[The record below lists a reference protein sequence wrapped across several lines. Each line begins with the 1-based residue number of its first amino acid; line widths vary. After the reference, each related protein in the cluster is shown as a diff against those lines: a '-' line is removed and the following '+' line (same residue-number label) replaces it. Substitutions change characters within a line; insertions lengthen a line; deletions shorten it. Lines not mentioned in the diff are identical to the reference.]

1 MSKVRL
7 EKISKIFGGQIQA
20 VCAVDLEVKA
30 GETMVLAGPSGAGK
44 STILRLIAGLENAT
58 SGDIYID
65 DEPVNNK
72 EPRERD
78 VAMVFQHYS
87 LYPHMTIFENMGF
100 ALKMQCESK
109 ERITEKVVRAAK
121 ILEIED
127 LLRRKPYQLSGG
139 QRQRAAL
146 GKAIVRE
153 PKVFLFD
160 EPLSNLDL
168 MLRKTARKQIKEIL
182 KGLNAT
188 AVYVTH
194 DHREA
199 KALADRVCIL
209 NNGRIQQ
216 VGSYDEIRRAPVNE
230 FVARF
235 FCEE

>member
-1 MSKVRL
+1 MSKVCL
-7 EKISKIFGGQIQA
+7 EKINKVFDGRIQA
-20 VCAVDLEVKA
+20 VCDVDLEVKE
-30 GETMVLAGPSGAGK
+30 GETMVLLGPSGAGK

-58 SGDIYID
+58 SGDIYLN
-65 DEPVNNK
+65 DELVNNK

-87 LYPHMTIFENMGF
+87 LYPHMTVFENMGF
-100 ALKMQCESK
+100 ALKMQRTPK
-109 ERITEKVVRAAK
+109 ELIAEKVLHTAK
-121 ILEIED
+121 MLEIED
-127 LLRRKPYQLSGG
+127 LLERKPYQLSGG

-146 GKAIVRE
+146 GKVIVRE

-160 EPLSNLDL
+160 EPLSNLDQ

-182 KGLNAT
+182 KKLGAT

-199 KALADRVCIL
+199 RVLADKVCVL
-209 NNGRIQQ
+209 NFGRIQQ
-216 VGSYDEIRRAPVNE
+216 VGTYDEIRQTPVNE
-230 FVARF
+230 FVAGF